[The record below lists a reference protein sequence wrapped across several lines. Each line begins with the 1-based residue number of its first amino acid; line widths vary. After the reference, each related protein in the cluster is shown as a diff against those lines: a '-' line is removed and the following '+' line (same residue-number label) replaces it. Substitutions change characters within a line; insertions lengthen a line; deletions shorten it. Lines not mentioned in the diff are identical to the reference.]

1 MALATKKCSFETDR
15 HVFLGIDDCPVA
27 DCRNKMPL
35 RIDVKISRNYSSTR
49 NSNNEFFSS

>member
-35 RIDVKISRNYSSTR
+35 RIDVKISRNYSS